1 MHTAFGK
8 RFGSWDPVDEIY
20 TLTPLQLA
28 LFNSLDDCTDILI
41 SAGILYSSD
50 RLGRRF
56 FVVAITTLYLA
67 GFGVCYTA
75 QTYAQILIGRLFYTS
90 ASCLMQ
96 TMMQVAM
103 AEILPGALRGNMIA
117 LNAVVYQ
124 CSTIVS
130 AAVSTA
136 ASRLDDDRAWRY
148 MLYPGVSSAA
158 LAALGMWLVPE
169 SPRWLLRKGRKA
181 DATKVLRYIYGAR
194 DNFDAKQETE
204 LIHES
209 LREAEESGGGRWKD
223 LLQEANKVCCARV
236 CLRACTCAREHYH
249 LGTVRLTQLPPP
261 PKRRIMILVG
271 SYFFERF
278 CGNALSV
285 GYTTIL

>member
-1 MHTAFGK
+1 MVHTAFGN

-75 QTYAQILIGRLFYTS
+75 QTFAQILIGRLFYTS

-130 AAVSTA
+130 AGVSTA

-169 SPRWLLRKGRKA
+169 SPRWLLRKGRKT

-194 DNFDAKQETE
+194 DNFDAEEEME

-236 CLRACTCAREHYH
+236 CLRACMGGTGVLL
-249 LGTVRLTQLPPP
+249 LGSGEAYTNVLPQ
-261 PKRRIMILVG
+261 RRIMILVG